1 MKLIKKIFQNGLIVT
16 VSVILTLFSLEL
28 FVRTV
33 IDDGNRFEFE
43 MTKYAKN
50 LKIIEKSNSNI
61 IDHLP
66 NKKVIIMGAEIL
78 TDSNG
83 FRIKKDQIQQ
93 AKNIK
98 VLMLGDSV
106 TFGFGSNETFSDYLN
121 DQFENYRFI
130 NTGVGN
136 TNTIMQIERF
146 FIKLKKKNPNI
157 IILNF
162 FINDLEKI
170 IYIKGKWYHN
180 FRLYNLI
187 KYNLKIIMI
196 KLGLDRNNEKFYKD
210 TFNDKEMLE
219 KTLQKINELNN
230 YSLEKKI
237 VFFVNIIPDFRYL
250 NNYPF
255 LDEEKILIN
264 FFQNKNIKY
273 IQGIKYLKNR
283 KSEEYW
289 VSKNDPHPNEKG
301 HKLISNYLGKY
312 LEKFYLKS
320 N

>member
-83 FRIKKDQIQQ
+83 FRVKKDQIQQ

-146 FIKLKKKNPNI
+146 FIKLKKK
-157 IILNF
+157 
-162 FINDLEKI
+162 
-170 IYIKGKWYHN
+170 
-180 FRLYNLI
+180 
-187 KYNLKIIMI
+187 
-196 KLGLDRNNEKFYKD
+196 
-210 TFNDKEMLE
+210 
-219 KTLQKINELNN
+219 
-230 YSLEKKI
+230 
-237 VFFVNIIPDFRYL
+237 
-250 NNYPF
+250 
-255 LDEEKILIN
+255 ILI
-264 FFQNKNIKY
+264 
-273 IQGIKYLKNR
+273 
-283 KSEEYW
+283 
-289 VSKNDPHPNEKG
+289 
-301 HKLISNYLGKY
+301 
-312 LEKFYLKS
+312 
-320 N
+320 